1 MTPPVVAAIRAYI
14 QEACPRP
21 EDQVSYADIFQ
32 AFSLSGEGEK
42 RRLRKKMRAMMN
54 RGELV
59 RVSPGVFTYHPEALG
74 QRYQEG
80 YQRVWRALRS
90 ARPGWS
96 WQDLALVTRMSY
108 AMVRNYALWLQD
120 QGYVAP
126 LGRQGVTRLWR
137 ATSKAMEQP
146 ETPYPPPTPRDR
158 YADQRSA
165 ACRLVR
171 CLMER
176 DPGRPVVAAQ
186 IVKECHQILER
197 FAGKENVVEYPK
209 DHSSGHGA
217 KGSQKNG
224 GGDHAMNE
232 IQDGYM
238 ENSHGHLMTLDLI
251 KEIHVIQHE
260 SVM

>member
-14 QEACPRP
+14 QEACPHP

-90 ARPGWS
+90 ARLGWS

-108 AMVRNYALWLQD
+108 GMVRNYALWLQD

-146 ETPYPPPTPRDR
+146 EPPYPPPTPRDR

-165 ACRLVR
+165 GCRLVR

-186 IVKECHQILER
+186 IVKECQVIFKG
-197 FAGKENVVEYPK
+197 FAGKDKVDEWPK
-209 DHSSGHGA
+209 DQASGHGA
-217 KGSQKNG
+217 KGPQRNG
-224 GGDHAMNE
+224 GGDHEMNQG
-232 IQDGYM
+232 QDGYM
-238 ENSHGHLMTLDLI
+238 ENAQGHLVPLDRI
-251 KEIHVIQHE
+251 KEIDLVRHE
-260 SVM
+260 